1 MYFSLRCIFYYTE
14 TELYWFLHGQ
24 QQKYLFGLLLLL
36 WKVLLCLKLQ
46 ATYYL
51 LHDIFSRLRRQAAVH
66 DRS

>member
-1 MYFSLRCIFYYTE
+1 MYFSLGCIFYYTE
-14 TELYWFLHGQ
+14 AELYCYLHGQ
-24 QQKYLFGLLLLL
+24 QQKHLFGMLLLL